1 MTKVRGEM
9 KSTPKEQ
16 ERLLSLQILDS
27 SIGQLQYKLQN
38 IPEAKALEVTKISF
52 NSTRDLVIA
61 AETELADIKHELS
74 KSEID
79 VEQVTSRIE
88 RDEKRL
94 ASGTGT
100 PKELEQLQHELQ
112 SLAKRRSE
120 LEEVE
125 LEVMV
130 RVDAI
135 NDRIKSLGTER
146 DQHALRISEL
156 ESLVGEAKKE
166 IENAMASGHSQRM
179 VISQSINKELIDL
192 YEKIRSQNGGV
203 GAALLEGD
211 TCEGCHL
218 TMNAGERARVK
229 ALPEDEVVRCEECRC
244 ILVRM

>member
-146 DQHALRISEL
+146 DQHASRISEL
-156 ESLVGEAKKE
+156 EALVGEAKRE

-179 VISQSINKELIDL
+179 EIAQSINKELIDL

-203 GAALLEGD
+203 GAALLKGD

>member
-130 RVDAI
+130 RVEAI
-135 NDRIKSLGTER
+135 QDRIKSLSTER
-146 DQHALRISEL
+146 DQHASRISEL
-156 ESLVGEAKKE
+156 ESLVGVAKKE

-179 VISQSINKELIDL
+179 EISQSINKELIDL

-203 GAALLEGD
+203 GAALLKGD

>member
-156 ESLVGEAKKE
+156 EALVGEAKKE

-179 VISQSINKELIDL
+179 EISQSINKELIDL
-192 YEKIRSQNGGV
+192 YEKIDRKSTRLNSSH
-203 GAALLEGD
+203 
-211 TCEGCHL
+211 T
-218 TMNAGERARVK
+218 
-229 ALPEDEVVRCEECRC
+229 
-244 ILVRM
+244 

>member
-156 ESLVGEAKKE
+156 EALVGEAKKE

-179 VISQSINKELIDL
+179 EISQSINKELIDL
-192 YEKIRSQNGGV
+192 YEKIRSQNSGV
-203 GAALLEGD
+203 GAALLKGD
-211 TCEGCHL
+211 TCEIG
-218 TMNAGERARVK
+218 RAHV
-229 ALPEDEVVRCEECRC
+229 
-244 ILVRM
+244 

>member
-156 ESLVGEAKKE
+156 EALVGEAKKE
-166 IENAMASGHSQRM
+166 IEKDRKSTRLNSSH
-179 VISQSINKELIDL
+179 
-192 YEKIRSQNGGV
+192 
-203 GAALLEGD
+203 
-211 TCEGCHL
+211 
-218 TMNAGERARVK
+218 
-229 ALPEDEVVRCEECRC
+229 
-244 ILVRM
+244 